1 MTILNII
8 PVDVPGVSKTGNLY
22 NLTKAEITE
31 KLGFAPNVDG
41 DPFKVTASWGFMLN
55 PEPGKGVPNCGIWDY
70 KDSGKYKEW
79 STYGPRQVFVAIF
92 GEDHVG

>member
-1 MTILNII
+1 
-8 PVDVPGVSKTGNLY
+8 
-22 NLTKAEITE
+22 
-31 KLGFAPNVDG
+31 
-41 DPFKVTASWGFMLN
+41 MLN
-55 PEPGKGVPNCGIWDY
+55 PGPGKSVPNCGIWDY